1 MMGLASVVSQCIM
14 SIGALRQINQIFR
27 KHLKCLKK
35 SDDDVCRNVLGFGQT
50 SPQDEGEISCSKCNL
65 ILVLILICLYFDY
78 VDAFAACHKTPVLYI
93 IAINKATI
101 LVLLIIR
108 VAEVA
113 REHGWHPPKSLDSD
127 ENFKPEHTLFCREL
141 RFVAIYAL
149 FLEIFGIKG
158 GLFG

>member
-14 SIGALRQINQIFR
+14 SIGALRQINQIFW
-27 KHLKCLKK
+27 KNLKCLRK

-65 ILVLILICLYFDY
+65 ILVLILICLYFDD
-78 VDAFAACHKTPVLYI
+78 VDAFAACHMTPVLYI
-93 IAINKATI
+93 IAIDKATI

-113 REHGWHPPKSLDSD
+113 REHG
-127 ENFKPEHTLFCREL
+127 
-141 RFVAIYAL
+141 
-149 FLEIFGIKG
+149 
-158 GLFG
+158 